1 MNLRNSVGQSKIFSS
16 RKQLF
21 LICLLTAAISQIAF
35 LFGTNRQCLHV
46 SRLKC
51 FPQFYA
57 PFKPNCPS
65 QKWSWQ
71 ILCSSR
77 TSASASKFQTP
88 QWVHQ
93 KCFSAPGSFVPIC
106 FSVSPHIQTYRHT
119 ALYYVLSYNITLKC

>member
-21 LICLLTAAISQIAF
+21 LICLLNAAISQIGF

-51 FPQFYA
+51 FPQFYS

-93 KCFSAPGSFVPIC
+93 KCFSAPGSFV
-106 FSVSPHIQTYRHT
+106 FLSAHTYTHT
-119 ALYYVLSYNITLKC
+119 DTQLCTMSSLII